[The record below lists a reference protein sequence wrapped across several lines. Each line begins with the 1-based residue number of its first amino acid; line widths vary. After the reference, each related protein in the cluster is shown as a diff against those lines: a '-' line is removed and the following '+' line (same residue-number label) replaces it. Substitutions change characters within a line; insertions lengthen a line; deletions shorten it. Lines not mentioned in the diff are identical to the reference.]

1 MIASARRAAALA
13 APLLLLAACAAGGDR
28 PGATGATPAD
38 EAPPPSVSAP
48 QAIEEPD
55 PPAVAALPPPTAP
68 APHTAPQDFRR
79 LLGEKGLVLKQWMGE
94 VVFVRRD
101 GAAEIWRF
109 AADNCFLDVFLYRE
123 SDGLRVA
130 HIEARSR
137 STGRITP
144 QACYGRIISSQTAKP
159 AS

>member
-1 MIASARRAAALA
+1 M
-13 APLLLLAACAAGGDR
+13 
-28 PGATGATPAD
+28 
-38 EAPPPSVSAP
+38 
-48 QAIEEPD
+48 
-55 PPAVAALPPPTAP
+55 
-68 APHTAPQDFRR
+68 
-79 LLGEKGLVLKQWMGE
+79 LKQWMGE

-137 STGRITP
+137 SAGRITP
-144 QACYGRIISSQTAKP
+144 QACYGRIIGSQTAKP

>member
-1 MIASARRAAALA
+1 MK
-13 APLLLLAACAAGGDR
+13 GDTLR
-28 PGATGATPAD
+28 Y
-38 EAPPPSVSAP
+38 
-48 QAIEEPD
+48 
-55 PPAVAALPPPTAP
+55 
-68 APHTAPQDFRR
+68 
-79 LLGEKGLVLKQWMGE
+79 WMGD

-130 HIEARSR
+130 HVDARSR
-137 STGRITP
+137 TTGRITP
-144 QACYGRIISSQTAKP
+144 QACYGRIISMRNAKP